1 MSTVISVLET
11 SLPVFAALALG
22 MLCRSRN
29 LLSRDGVA
37 ALKRVAVDITLPAV
51 LFHAFAS
58 AEYSL
63 STIAIPVTVYLLCA
77 VTLGLGM
84 VCIRLSGM
92 KSRLAPFLASGFEV
106 GMLGYALFLLLFRDQ
121 SASHLAIP
129 DLGHTLFVFTLYKIL
144 LTGKGGSWRSIVKE
158 ILSSPIIWALIAG
171 TVVGATGLYGYLGQI
186 GVSGVLDAV
195 TDFISAPT
203 GTIIL
208 LTVGYDLVLKEI
220 PWKQTAGL
228 LAMRLLTCGIFLGL
242 MLLVNRT
249 LLGGSM
255 MEGAIVLM
263 AILPP
268 PYIIPVFTDEPEE
281 RVRISAALS
290 SMTLM
295 TLVLFVVLSV
305 IL

>member
-1 MSTVISVLET
+1 MNALISVLQT

-22 MLCRSRN
+22 MLCRSRQ
-29 LLSRDGVA
+29 LLTRDGVA

-51 LFHAFAS
+51 LFHAFAT

-77 VTLGLGM
+77 LTLLLGT

-106 GMLGYALFLLLFRDQ
+106 GMLGYALFLLLFRREN
-121 SASHLAIP
+121 ASHLAIL
-129 DLGHTLFVFTLYKIL
+129 DLGHTLFVFTLYKVL
-144 LTGKGGSWRSIVKE
+144 LTGKGGSRRSIVKE
-158 ILSSPIIWALIAG
+158 ILSSPIIWALVVG
-171 TVVGATGLYGYLGQI
+171 TLVGATGLYGELGPI

-203 GTIIL
+203 GTVIL
-208 LTVGYDLVLKEI
+208 LTIGYDLVLKEI

-228 LAMRLLTCGIFLGL
+228 LAMRLLTCGVFLGL
-242 MLLVNRT
+242 MLLINRT
-249 LLGGSM
+249 LLDGTIM
-255 MEGAIVLM
+255 AGAIVLM
-263 AILPP
+263 SILPP
-268 PYIIPVFTDEPEE
+268 PYIIPVFADEPEE
-281 RVRISAALS
+281 RVRISASLS
-290 SMTLM
+290 AMTLM
-295 TLVLFVVLSV
+295 TLVLFVGLSV